1 MVKLMLEMVEMVKM
15 MLEVLSQVNNTL
27 QYYLENQFVRRRH
40 LVHNLKV
47 VHLMV
52 DMVKIMVEIEML
64 VEMVEMVSV

>member
-27 QYYLENQFVRRRH
+27 QYYLENKSVRRRH

-52 DMVKIMVEIEML
+52 DMVKMMVEI
-64 VEMVEMVSV
+64 